1 MKGTVI
7 KRGSRWSVVI
17 DLGRDVDGKRL
28 RKWHSGYR
36 TKREAEQARIEIL
49 SRVQSGLYVAPHKLT
64 VAQWLRD
71 WLEGRVGLAE
81 TTIEGYQRDAAR
93 VADRIGQQRLSNVS
107 TGTLNSL
114 YRDLGETLAPAT
126 VKYTHAVVHKTP
138 QGRGEAGHLGEEP
151 GRACRASKTGA
162 S

>member
-17 DLGRDVDGKRL
+17 DLGRDVDGKRI

-64 VAQWLRD
+64 VA
-71 WLEGRVGLAE
+71 
-81 TTIEGYQRDAAR
+81 
-93 VADRIGQQRLSNVS
+93 LSRSKANRCS
-107 TGTLNSL
+107 
-114 YRDLGETLAPAT
+114 EPAKPRT
-126 VKYTHAVVHKTP
+126 EVP
-138 QGRGEAGHLGEEP
+138 
-151 GRACRASKTGA
+151 GA
-162 S
+162 SSPSTPEPSPH